1 MVSKKKA
8 ENSITVY
15 KQSRQQSCPEQ
26 RKNIHEK
33 KVTFIGP
40 IMRSKDLEHL
50 TKTGNFE
57 GKRNRGRQRE
67 KIMDNVTI

>member
-1 MVSKKKA
+1 MVAKKKA

-40 IMRSKDLEHL
+40 IMRSFFFEHL
-50 TKTGNFE
+50 TK
-57 GKRNRGRQRE
+57 RGFLKESETEADRE
-67 KIMDNVTI
+67 RK

>member
-40 IMRSKDLEHL
+40 IMRSIDFEHL
-50 TKTGNFE
+50 TK
-57 GKRNRGRQRE
+57 RGFLKESATEADRE
-67 KIMDNVTI
+67 RENNG